1 MATKKENAVNG
12 KKYEN
17 TVENCM
23 VKNIKY
29 RFYRANQRG
38 YIFINGQLVYVTV
51 QSVLFDLRD
60 CSFVSV
66 LASNDGHIYQIN
78 GEYQMFSN
86 TEHYKNN
93 APIEQSLYSTWELLR
108 MANIKRLHECP
119 VTDKEIV
126 DPQTGVAEKF
136 VCLTPWVFED
146 GQPKQEPIAIYTVQC
161 VSENEYGE
169 DWVLIDGELPANNY
183 DCREDALSFNEYK
196 VIDDDGEEFVEQGI
210 QKRLAPTKK
219 QWDAL
224 KKLKEAYEEC
234 RNLGLRFFWDR
245 DYNGNVQ
252 CINGEHICDFGYEH
266 DFRHE
271 NGAEEVRMDY
281 VVFAD
286 TGISFYDYDSNDSCY
301 GIAMK
306 ATPRQT
312 KQWEREHP
320 DGKED

>member
-1 MATKKENAVNG
+1 MFNIIAEAKRCLNCKNPTCQKGCPIHTPIPEVVRTFLNGDIDQAGMMLFENNPLSLICSLICNQEKQCEGNCILG
-12 KKYEN
+12 KK
-17 TVENCM
+17 
-23 VKNIKY
+23 
-29 RFYRANQRG
+29 
-38 YIFINGQLVYVTV
+38 
-51 QSVLFDLRD
+51 SSPVLF
-60 CSFVSV
+60 
-66 LASNDGHIYQIN
+66 SNI
-78 GEYQMFSN
+78 
-86 TEHYKNN
+86 EHYKNN
-93 APIEQSLYSTWELLR
+93 APIEQSLYSTWKLLR

-196 VIDDDGEEFVEQGI
+196 VIDDDGEEFIEQGI

-224 KKLKEAYEEC
+224 KKLKEAFEEC

-245 DYNGNVQ
+245 DYNGDVQ

-266 DFRHE
+266 DFKHE
-271 NGAEEVRMDY
+271 NGAEEVMMSN
-281 VVFAD
+281 VVFAN
-286 TGISFYDYDSNDSCY
+286 TGISFYDFGSEDPFY

-312 KQWEREHP
+312 KQWGREHP

>member
-1 MATKKENAVNG
+1 MATKKANAVNS

-29 RFYRANQRG
+29 RFHRANQNG

-51 QSVLFDLRD
+51 QSVLVDLRD

-66 LASNDGHIYQIN
+66 LVSNDGHTYQIN
-78 GEYQMFSN
+78 GEYQMFGS
-86 TEHYKNN
+86 TERYKNN
-93 APIEQSLYSTWELLR
+93 EPIRPSMYQTWELLR
-108 MANIKRLHECP
+108 NANIKRLCECP
-119 VTDKEIV
+119 VTEKEV
-126 DPQTGVAEKF
+126 MDPQTGVVETF
-136 VCLTPWVFED
+136 VYLNPWVFED

-161 VSENEYGE
+161 VSENECSCH
-169 DWVLIDGELPANNY
+169 WVLIDGELPENNY
-183 DCREDALSFNEYK
+183 DNREDALSFNEYK
-196 VIDDDGEEFVEQGI
+196 VIDDDGEEFIEQGI

-234 RNLGLRFFWDR
+234 KNLGLRFFWDR
-245 DYNGNVQ
+245 DYNGEVK
-252 CINGEHICDFGYEH
+252 CINGENICDFGYEH
-266 DFRHE
+266 DFEHE
-271 NGAEEVRMDY
+271 NGAEEVKMND
-281 VVFAD
+281 VVFAN
-286 TGISFYDYDSNDSCY
+286 TGINFYDYNSEDSCY

-320 DGKED
+320 NGKED